1 MATTTKPRLTKQQR
15 NYNANYDMIENV
27 VAVFRKT
34 DNVERLV
41 NVIAELTDNSTF
53 RYLFATEFAN
63 VPLTIRYVDEN
74 GNTIEEG
81 ENN

>member
-1 MATTTKPRLTKQQR
+1 MATTTKPRLTKKQR

-41 NVIAELTDNSTF
+41 NVLATELDNGTF
-53 RYLFATEFAN
+53 RYLFSTEFAN
-63 VPLTIRYVDEN
+63 VPLTIRFVN
-74 GNTIEEG
+74 KTEG
-81 ENN
+81 ENK